1 MATQWAERL
10 EANRTKEQEKHRLEK
25 KQQEAKKQDE
35 FLREKLRKEDKERH
49 QRIQNERAEALHRE
63 MNNVT
68 MPEVSDKPGE
78 TKIAPPK
85 RPRERQREED
95 EAAKQPRTVEPAE
108 AAEPADEQEVDVLFA
123 ELFGDDE

>member
-1 MATQWAERL
+1 MARL
-10 EANRTKEQEKHRLEK
+10 CVS
-25 KQQEAKKQDE
+25 
-35 FLREKLRKEDKERH
+35 
-49 QRIQNERAEALHRE
+49 
-63 MNNVT
+63 NVLVRCSW
-68 MPEVSDKPGE
+68 PSE